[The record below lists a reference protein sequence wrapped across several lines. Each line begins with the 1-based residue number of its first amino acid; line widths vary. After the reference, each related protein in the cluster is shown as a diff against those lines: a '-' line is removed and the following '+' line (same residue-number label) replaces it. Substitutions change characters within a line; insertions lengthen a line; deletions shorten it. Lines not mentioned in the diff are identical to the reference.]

1 MENFLEIDPGEPLQ
15 NGDILVYGA
24 FSDNSHGHISMYH
37 NGLSYGQNQ
46 GVPGDS
52 GGPFNEILSYTA
64 TPNFLGALRP
74 KCYRNGSEKYKVKV
88 NLEKNVEDAKKS

>member
-1 MENFLEIDPGEPLQ
+1 MGKIREYLAIQ
-15 NGDILVYGA
+15 V
-24 FSDNSHGHISMYH
+24 
-37 NGLSYGQNQ
+37 GL
-46 GVPGDS
+46 
-52 GGPFNEILSYTA
+52 FKEILSYTA